1 MRSFLAKGLT
11 GLLVLGSI
19 VAVAA
24 CGSSNSSSTSSSSS
38 GGAASSGGSSS
49 SGSGNSVDVYSD
61 LPLTGAVTAQTVPAL
76 NGEKLALSQVGYK
89 AGQWKVNFISLNDAT
104 ATSPTNYDLNV
115 CQANARKAATDP
127 KAVYLVG
134 PFNSGCA
141 EVEIPITNQAGLAQV
156 SPANTYPGLTT
167 NDPGTQPGEPGKY
180 YPTGK
185 RTYLRIVPRDTIQ
198 GQAGLVAMK
207 QLGCTRVAVADDKT
221 PYGVGLATQI
231 QLHGKANGITVT
243 SVTGVDPTSPN
254 FRSYAST
261 IKSQG
266 ANCVYTAFN
275 PPGEVEMVKD
285 INSAIPTAKIFGGD
299 GVCSGGETNPSK
311 GGFPASIAPLFHCT
325 VATQGLTTYPGGKA
339 FLAAYKAKYG
349 VSNPDPYAIY
359 GYEDMKLVLDTVKKL
374 GAQGNSKSAVL
385 KALFAVKSR
394 PSAIGTY
401 GFDAN
406 GDTTLKS
413 YGLYKVGPD
422 GNPLFDKTITVS

>member
-1 MRSFLAKGLT
+1 MRLRRATSAGA
-11 GLLVLGSI
+11 
-19 VAVAA
+19 VAVAVLAIAA
-24 CGSSNSSSTSSSSS
+24 CGSSSNSSSSSSTSS
-38 GGAASSGGSSS
+38 ASGGSSGSSSS
-49 SGSGNSVDVYSD
+49 SGTIDIYSD
-61 LPLTGAVTAQTVPAL
+61 LPLKGAVSAQTGPAL
-76 NGEKLALSQVGYK
+76 NGEKLALSQAGGK
-89 AGQWKVNFISLNDAT
+89 AGQWKVNFISLDDST

-127 KAVYLVG
+127 KAVYMVG

-167 NDPGTQPGEPGKY
+167 NDPGTAPGEPQKY

-207 QLGCTRVAVADDKT
+207 QQGCSRVAVADDKT

-231 QLHGKANGITVT
+231 QLHGKANGIV
-243 SVTGVDPTSPN
+243 VTGVTPVDPTSPN
-254 FRSYAST
+254 FRSYASSV
-261 IKSQG
+261 KSQG

-275 PPGEVEMVKD
+275 PPGEVELVKD
-285 INSAIPTAKIFGGD
+285 INAAIPTAKIFGGD
-299 GVCSGGETNPSK
+299 GVCSGGETNPK
-311 GGFPASIAPLFHCT
+311 TGGFPASIAPLFFCT

-339 FLAAYKAKYG
+339 FLAAYKNAYG
-349 VSNPDPYAIY
+349 VSNPDPYSIY
-359 GYEDMKLVLDTVKKL
+359 GYEDMQLALKTIAKL
-374 GAQGNSKSAVL
+374 GAQGNSKAAVL
-385 KALFAVKSR
+385 SALFATKNYAG
-394 PSAIGTY
+394 AIGTY

-422 GNPLFDKTITVS
+422 GNPLFAKTITVG